1 MPFDNK
7 FLETIEFGLQLE
19 WGCDNV
25 RKEDL
30 GQPLG
35 IKSTSGYIHTHTH
48 THTHIHTHTYTHT
61 NKHQLNYNAIN
72 SLNNLKLLFISHCF
86 NINIYLSI

>member
-35 IKSTSGYIHTHTH
+35 IKSTSS
-48 THTHIHTHTYTHT
+48 
-61 NKHQLNYNAIN
+61 NYNAIN